1 MTSSTQAEIAQ
12 SDAEQDLQEIFSEF
26 LIPKSYDLEKSG
38 DNTIKI
44 TLHPLERGFGHT
56 IGFAMRR
63 VLLSSMRGSAITK
76 ANIHGV
82 SHEYSTLDG
91 IQEDV
96 LQILMQLKL
105 VAIKQPAAG
114 KVQLKLDV
122 TGPKTVTA
130 ADIEVLGDATI
141 VNPEQ
146 VICHINTDKKLT
158 IDMEASTGRGYTK
171 ASDLA
176 ELDGNSD
183 VNALYL
189 DASFTPIKRVIY
201 LVENARVENRTD
213 LDKLILEVETDG
225 TIDPVDAI
233 RRTSTII
240 AHQLSSFAVI
250 KDKSQDEENS
260 YMDNVDPI
268 FSRLV
273 DELELTV
280 RAANC
285 LKSENIR
292 YIGELVQSAEY
303 DLLRTPNLGRK
314 SLSEI
319 KSVLAELGLTLGMHV
334 PSWVSPAEQLK
345 RNKKEEDI

>member
-1 MTSSTQAEIAQ
+1 MTTTQAETPNN
-12 SDAEQDLQEIFSEF
+12 DLDTDLQEVFSEF
-26 LIPKSYDLEKSG
+26 LIPKAYDIEKINN
-38 DNTIKI
+38 NTVRIV
-44 TLHPLERGFGHT
+44 LQPLERGFGHT

-63 VLLSSMRGSAITK
+63 ILLSSMRGSAIIK
-76 ANIHGV
+76 AVIDGV

-96 LQILMQLKL
+96 LQMLMQFKL
-105 VAIKQPAAG
+105 VAIKQNTVG
-114 KVQLKLDV
+114 KLQLKLDV

-130 ADIEVLGDATI
+130 GDIQVLGDATI
-141 VNPEQ
+141 LNPEH
-146 VICHINTDKKLT
+146 VICHINTDRNLT
-158 IDMEASTGRGYTK
+158 VHLEACTGRGYTK
-171 ASDLA
+171 ASDLS
-176 ELDGNSD
+176 EQDLNSE

-189 DASFTPIKRVIY
+189 DASFTPIKRVVY
-201 LVENARVENRTD
+201 HVDNARVENRTD
-213 LDKLILEVETDG
+213 LDKLTLEIETDG
-225 TIDPVDAI
+225 TIEPIEAVK
-233 RRTSTII
+233 RTATII
-240 AHQLSSFAVI
+240 SHQLSAFAVI
-250 KDKSQDEENS
+250 KDKSQDDETN

-334 PSWVSPAEQLK
+334 PNWVSPAEQL
-345 RNKKEEDI
+345 RRTKKEEDI